1 MNMFL
6 QECTTREYIENTLDP
21 IPSRSLLSND
31 QYFYHL
37 CMMQKYTRE
46 SCPTY
51 LTEDGFETLKVKR
64 RRKGQLDTTE
74 FADNMNVNII
84 EL

>member
-6 QECTTREYIENTLDP
+6 EECTTREYVENTLDP
-21 IPSRSLLSND
+21 IPSRSLFRND

-37 CMMQKYTRE
+37 CMMQHYTQQ

-51 LTEDGFETLKVKR
+51 LTEEGFNKLKVKKEK
-64 RRKGQLDTTE
+64 RKYLLKLSVTFFRLQLS
-74 FADNMNVNII
+74 
-84 EL
+84 